1 MSVLP
6 SNRVALK
13 EWASTCGRLA
23 RGEQVVLLRKGGI
36 REARPG
42 FRLERGEFF
51 LFPTRFHE
59 AGAAPPEAVDL
70 ELYAEVAEDVE
81 VGDLD
86 ALRRLEGQH
95 AMAWED
101 VEKRFRYGRAP
112 GLHVLCLRAHRL
124 RRPVRVG
131 NARAYD
137 GCVSWVELDRDW
149 PVETAGPALDD
160 AAFERRREAL
170 RAALRG

>member
-1 MSVLP
+1 VLP

-13 EWASTCGRLA
+13 EWAAVCDRLA
-23 RGEQVVLLRKGGI
+23 RGEQIVLLRKGGI
-36 REARPG
+36 RDQAKG
-42 FRLERGEFF
+42 FRAERGEFF

-81 VGDLD
+81 VKDL
-86 ALRRLEGQH
+86 APLRRLEGQH
-95 AMAWED
+95 AMPWAD

-124 RRPVRVG
+124 RRPLRVED
-131 NARAYD
+131 ARAYD
-137 GCVSWVELDRDW
+137 GCVSWVELDREL
-149 PVETAGPALDD
+149 PVETAGPVLETE
-160 AAFERRREAL
+160 AFEARRAAL
-170 RAALRG
+170 QAALRG